1 MAVFEL
7 DAMGGHGDNL
17 KRKPADVGQGVS
29 ICNSCS
35 SLHMYQ
41 IFKKRRLTFR

>member
-29 ICNSCS
+29 ICNSCP